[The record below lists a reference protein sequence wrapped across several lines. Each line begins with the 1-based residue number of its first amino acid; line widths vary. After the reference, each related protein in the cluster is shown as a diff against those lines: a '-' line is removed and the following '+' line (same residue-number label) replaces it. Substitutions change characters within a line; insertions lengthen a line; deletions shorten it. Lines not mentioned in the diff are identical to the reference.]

1 LSGYWSVALPS
12 HVDSNPLA
20 TSTGDAGATQPDVMI
35 SFHDVSKSWGDNK
48 VLRSLNFD
56 VKPGEKVSIIGP
68 SGSGKTTILRVLMT
82 LETPDDGVVTVN
94 GATLWDARGPKPPK
108 ETRQMRA
115 TRSHV
120 GMVFQQFNLFPH
132 MTALENVVEAPIRV
146 LRMDKEEARERGKS
160 LLEMVGLSSHLNH
173 KPLQLSGG
181 QQQRVAIARAL
192 AMRPKVLLFDEP
204 TSALDPELIGE
215 VLNVIRDL
223 AHSTDMT
230 MLMVT
235 HEMRFA
241 EEISDRVVMFDHG
254 AVVEQGP
261 PHEIFTNPTEERT
274 RKFLHAVLDR

>member
-1 LSGYWSVALPS
+1 MRPS
-12 HVDSNPLA
+12 TESPAVP
-20 TSTGDAGATQPDVMI
+20 AGSSAGPMV
-35 SFHDVSKSWGDNK
+35 SFDGVSKNWGENH
-48 VLRSLNFD
+48 VLKALNFQ
-56 VKPGEKVSIIGP
+56 VNAGEKVSIIGP
-68 SGSGKTTILRVLMT
+68 SGSGKTTILRILMT
-82 LETPDDGVVTVN
+82 LETPTQGLVKVDGDV
-94 GATLWDARGPKPPK
+94 LWDVKAGDKLR

-115 TRSHV
+115 TRRKI

-132 MTALENVVEAPIRV
+132 MTALENIMEAPVQV
-146 LRMDKEEARERGKS
+146 LGMNKAEAKERAVE
-160 LLEMVGLSSHLNH
+160 LLNLVGLGKHMDH
-173 KPLQLSGG
+173 TPPQMSGG

-241 EEISDRVVMFDHG
+241 EEISDRVVMFDNG
-254 AVVEQGP
+254 KAVESGP
-261 PHEIFTNPTEERT
+261 PAQIFKDPQEERT
-274 RKFLHAVLDR
+274 RTFLRAVLQH